1 MAGYDGHRGSVY
13 YLAVDPGAQ
22 GKGLGRRLMAHVEAT
37 LVELGCPKLNIM
49 IRSDN
54 ERVAAFY
61 SALGYEVND
70 VRVYGRRLIADE

>member
-1 MAGYDGHRGSVY
+1 
-13 YLAVDPGAQ
+13 
-22 GKGLGRRLMAHVEAT
+22 
-37 LVELGCPKLNIM
+37 M

-61 SALGYEVND
+61 SDLGYEVND